1 MAEVL
6 AGLLASSNSSS
17 RLLSMIV
24 NPSFE
29 KSVPMRRWLFV
40 RLSSRFVLNYF
51 VVCCVW
57 RCSMLEMCANSG
69 MDEKAKKKKSFLEL
83 FFLFNR
89 RRRRR

>member
-17 RLLSMIV
+17 RLLSVIV

-40 RLSSRFVLNYF
+40 RLSSRFELRCFVLC
-51 VVCCVW
+51 VVCVW

-69 MDEKAKKKKSFLEL
+69 MDEKAKKKKIFL
-83 FFLFNR
+83 
-89 RRRRR
+89 